1 MSSPRLHSSKP
12 YTTPSHHKP
21 ATLFSKRNKHPHF
34 KKKKTA
40 TTSRECICC
49 TVPNELGTMG
59 CNRGITIYKQKR
71 NCHST
76 SGVSSHASGISL
88 SGTVA
93 SDNADQHSSFPM
105 HRFQIVEQLS
115 ITVCQGMIVNL
126 WSFRVANYS
135 YGTSGI

>member
-1 MSSPRLHSSKP
+1 MLHFTGELEAIC
-12 YTTPSHHKP
+12 YT
-21 ATLFSKRNKHPHF
+21 
-34 KKKKTA
+34 
-40 TTSRECICC
+40 
-49 TVPNELGTMG
+49 
-59 CNRGITIYKQKR
+59 RGIAVYQLIG

-93 SDNADQHSSFPM
+93 SDNVDQHSSLPM

-135 YGTSGI
+135 YGTSGIEGFKIDCQNNLVKSLFSLSWI